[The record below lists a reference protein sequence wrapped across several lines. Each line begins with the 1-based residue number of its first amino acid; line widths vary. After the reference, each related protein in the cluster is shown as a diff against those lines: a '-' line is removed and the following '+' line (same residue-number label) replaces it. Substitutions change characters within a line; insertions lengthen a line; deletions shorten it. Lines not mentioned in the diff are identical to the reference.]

1 LAFLS
6 MLAAALNQ
14 LCVTIGDMQT
24 CIAEA
29 GAPTPRKRLQ
39 FTMALAAAA
48 RTLSSLVTAIPNSM
62 PELVEQPAAPEP
74 SASPD
79 EVDDVEAEDRAQAAT
94 VSDDT
99 NANAGQAEV
108 PARDSISRGEQSSIA
123 RQRLADDRNLHQQ
136 PRIAEVFGGQ
146 PSEAADEVSEEV
158 EAVFHEI
165 EEEENAEDVLATES
179 ARPSTAPDQLPAPT
193 ADEATQIMQM
203 LPSLFGQNDGP
214 PGASDGPG
222 PLAGLPTEV
231 RACWERWT
239 RPEAFRPVVEQAVQ
253 PPLSR
258 AYVSGDTT
266 GSHRAP
272 VLPPPEE
279 FLPLR
284 WERAAGRVEGL
295 QQIPEAPE
303 HLSRAYLSAFMRDL
317 GDYAANNATYA
328 SIPEAAERYPHL
340 ARLIAFTGRQAG
352 APA

>member
-1 LAFLS
+1 
-6 MLAAALNQ
+6 
-14 LCVTIGDMQT
+14 
-24 CIAEA
+24 
-29 GAPTPRKRLQ
+29 
-39 FTMALAAAA
+39 
-48 RTLSSLVTAIPNSM
+48 LVTAIPNSM

-94 VSDDT
+94 VSDAPSAD
-99 NANAGQAEV
+99 AGQAEV
-108 PARDSISRGEQSSIA
+108 PVHDSISQGQSSLA
-123 RQRLADDRNLHQQ
+123 RLADERNLNQQ
-136 PRIAEVFGGQ
+136 PRFGQGQ

-165 EEEENAEDVLATES
+165 EEEENAEAVLATES
-179 ARPSTAPDQLPAPT
+179 ARPSTTPDQLPAPT

-203 LPSLFGQNDGP
+203 LPSLFGQNDGH

-222 PLAGLPTEV
+222 PLAGLPAEV

-258 AYVSGDTT
+258 AYVSGDAT

-272 VLPPPEE
+272 VLPPPEG

-328 SIPEAAERYPHL
+328 SMPEAAERYPHL

-352 APA
+352 R